1 MHIANDNN
9 DACYVLFFDS
19 EDDNALATH
28 VEGPFPSFNAAVDYG
43 ITAFQWA
50 KENGVHWVGTEI
62 VSADDFEPA

>member
-9 DACYVLFFDS
+9 DSCYMLFFDS

-43 ITAFQWA
+43 ITAFNWA
-50 KENGVHWVGTEI
+50 KENGVAWVATEI
-62 VSADDFEPA
+62 VSASDFEPA